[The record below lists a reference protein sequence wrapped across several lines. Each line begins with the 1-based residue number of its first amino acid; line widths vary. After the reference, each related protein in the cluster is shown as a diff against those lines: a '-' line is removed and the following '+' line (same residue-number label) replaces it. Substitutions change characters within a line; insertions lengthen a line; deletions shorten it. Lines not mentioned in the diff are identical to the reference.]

1 MFVFFQQKT
10 AYEWRIID
18 WSSDVCSSDLL
29 AAADDIRTVLAVLSD
44 AVVRFNSLPPEAARA
59 HRQRMSLILHV
70 PALQA
75 HSNLRYAAWRAVVA
89 EYVAR
94 RTGAGPEDALPPL
107 VGHVALG
114 AAVASYERWLADESS
129 DLSSLMAQN
138 GRAHV

>member
-1 MFVFFQQKT
+1 MR
-10 AYEWRIID
+10 AW
-18 WSSDVCSSDLL
+18 L
-29 AAADDIRTVLAVLSD
+29 AAADAGRTVLAVLSD

-94 RTGAGPEDALPPL
+94 RTGAAPQDALPQL

-114 AAVASYERWLADESS
+114 AAVASYDPCPADRS
-129 DLSSLMAQN
+129 DEPPLGN
-138 GRAHV
+138 EVGRPCN